1 VAISS
6 ARAGRGPAGLGPG
19 REFVVGEERLQP
31 GDWLVLHSDGFT
43 EARDAAGEFFG
54 EARLADFLE
63 RGPPP
68 GIRRRRRSAG

>member
-31 GDWLVLHSDGFT
+31 GDWLVLHSDGIT
-43 EARDAAGEFFG
+43 EAHDSQDDATVLLARWTDPAGM
-54 EARLADFLE
+54 L
-63 RGPPP
+63 P
-68 GIRRRRRSAG
+68 